1 MKTADKLLL
10 DLTAKHSEELKNF
23 MQYRDIRILLSL
35 SKSVTSDSFITEN
48 QGKLLIK
55 IFKENQKVLQDL
67 HPDISEIIDNP
78 TWSTTF
84 RPVDRTKKVY
94 ITRAPDDTQ
103 LITIEFAFSSEIRK
117 KVQGLAKSVS
127 NLINVNNGKL
137 YYADLSEKN
146 IVAIYDQLE
155 PLGFSFEETLKN
167 FYDTIKSWDKN
178 VVKSQFD
185 LTNIT
190 HDNFQKQI
198 TNDLGI
204 NTALDQN
211 IISDRSVRYQ
221 YFHEKSEK
229 LPENL
234 TEKISTRESTR
245 VWINRKTTSLDEIFE
260 SLNQLKRFP
269 TMIVFDTMDSKNC
282 VKEMA
287 EISEILEK
295 NGISDNVGIYFR
307 MNNDEN
313 GKEFNNLIKEKSYNS
328 ELTEATQIV
337 GVQSGKIPKFLL
349 KSNWKPMSVISIG
362 TVLRHSKTAVYAS
375 CCDLIITYT
384 EKEPIIEQKAI
395 WE

>member
-1 MKTADKLLL
+1 MKTIDKLLL
-10 DLTAKHSEELKNF
+10 DLTAKHSEELKNS
-23 MQYRDIRILLSL
+23 MQYRDLRILLSL
-35 SKSVTSDSFITEN
+35 SKSVTGDSFITEN

-55 IFKENQKVLQDL
+55 ILKENQKVVTDL
-67 HPDISEIIDNP
+67 IPGISEAIDAP

-94 ITRAPDDTQ
+94 IIRAPDDTQ

-117 KVQGLAKSVS
+117 KVQNLAKSVS
-127 NLINVNNGKL
+127 NLLNVNNGKL
-137 YYADLSEKN
+137 YYADLTEKN
-146 IVAIYDQLE
+146 IVVITEQLG
-155 PLGFSFEETLKN
+155 PLGFEFDENLKSH
-167 FYDTIKSWDKN
+167 YETIKSWDES
-178 VVKSQFD
+178 VIRSQFD

-198 TNDLGI
+198 TADLGI

-211 IISDRSVRYQ
+211 ILFDRSVRYQ

-234 TEKISTRESTR
+234 TEAIAMRSSPR
-245 VWINRKTTSLDEIFE
+245 VWVNRKTTSLEEIFE
-260 SLNQLKRFP
+260 SLKELKRFP
-269 TMIVFDTMDSKNC
+269 TMLVFDSMDSKNC
-282 VKEMA
+282 AKEMT
-287 EISEILEK
+287 EIGEILEK
-295 NGISDNVGIYFR
+295 NGLADKVGIYFR
-307 MNNDEN
+307 LSNDEN
-313 GKEFNNLIKEKSYNS
+313 GKEFNNLIKEKSYNC
-328 ELTEATQIV
+328 ELTEATKIV

-375 CCDLIITYT
+375 CCDLVITYT
-384 EKEPIIEQKAI
+384 EKEPIIEQKVI